1 MRMSYAFVL
10 IAAFVTPA
18 AADENLKQL
27 VEKLASAYADNF
39 NKQNPT
45 GIAALYA
52 NGGVLVRATG
62 PHADIAKY
70 YEGAFKAGLDHE
82 EITVDQAQPL
92 GADALISTG
101 EYHITGK
108 SSSGA
113 PIDIKGILD
122 GSGRSRRRRLEDPN
136 ARGHPKSA
144 TAEGLAC
151 GPLSGDR
158 QTAFGRSFCLA
169 ICRRAVAAPVR

>member
-18 AADENLKQL
+18 AADENVKQV
-27 VEKLASAYADNF
+27 VEKLASEYADNF
-39 NKQNPT
+39 NKQNAT
-45 GIAALYA
+45 GIAALFA
-52 NGGVLVRATG
+52 NGGVLVG
-62 PHADIAKY
+62 PAGPQADIAKY

-82 EITVDQAQPL
+82 DITVDQAQPL

-113 PIDIKGILD
+113 PIEVNGFWTGVDV
-122 GSGRSRRRRLEDPN
+122 R
-136 ARGHPKSA
+136 
-144 TAEGLAC
+144 EG
-151 GPLSGDR
+151 GVWKIRMLSG
-158 QTAFGRSFCLA
+158 
-169 ICRRAVAAPVR
+169 IPKAPPPKD

>member
-18 AADENLKQL
+18 AADENLKQV
-27 VEKLASAYADNF
+27 VEKIASDYADNF

-45 GIAALYA
+45 GIAALYS
-52 NGGVLVRATG
+52 NGGVLVTAAG
-62 PHADIAKY
+62 PQADIAKY

-82 EITVDQAQPL
+82 EIAVDQAQPL

-108 SSSGA
+108 SCGA
-113 PIDIKGILD
+113 AQL
-122 GSGRSRRRRLEDPN
+122 
-136 ARGHPKSA
+136 
-144 TAEGLAC
+144 C
-151 GPLSGDR
+151 
-158 QTAFGRSFCLA
+158 
-169 ICRRAVAAPVR
+169 